1 MQFWSNHSLFFR
13 FRDKYGGDYDRFLSS
28 LLVTCEDV
36 IVECK
41 LGFGIPLSGDKCCG
55 QFIDKSPHLTAHGT
69 CFGTTS
75 GIKKYLYKME
85 LVSII

>member
-1 MQFWSNHSLFFR
+1 M
-13 FRDKYGGDYDRFLSS
+13 
-28 LLVTCEDV
+28 TCEDV

-69 CFGTTS
+69 CFGTTL
-75 GIKKYLYKME
+75 GTKNIC
-85 LVSII
+85 IRWN